1 MVPGHSTH
9 HSVYS
14 RLLTHVYQYFGD
26 FYGCSQQGSDDF
38 PHYQG
43 VASMW
48 EVHK

>member
-1 MVPGHSTH
+1 
-9 HSVYS
+9 VYS